1 MENQISEKRS
11 LISII
16 KANLKI
22 IFLILIS
29 ILIVFFI
36 YLWFDY
42 ASDNKKTELSE
53 KFIDAKILLTKKKQ
67 DKALNVLEKIIEEKD
82 NTYSVLSLYL
92 IIDNDLINDNNKI
105 SNYFDTIL
113 SISSLKK
120 EDKNLINLKKAIF
133 LSNFVKEQ
141 ELLKL
146 LNPIINSNSVWRVQA
161 TKFLADYYFSID
173 ENIKANQYYSIL
185 LQLNDPNI
193 DRGDIRSKMQ
203 KLKNE

>member
-1 MENQISEKRS
+1 MENKISEKRS

-105 SNYFDTIL
+105 LNYFDTIL

-203 KLKNE
+203 KLKK

>member
-92 IIDNDLINDNNKI
+92 IIDNDLVNDNNKI

-203 KLKNE
+203 KLKK

>member
-1 MENQISEKRS
+1 MENKISEKRS

-105 SNYFDTIL
+105 LNYFDTIL

-133 LSNFVKEQ
+133 LSNFGKEQ

-203 KLKNE
+203 KLKK

>member
-92 IIDNDLINDNNKI
+92 IIDNDLVNDNNKI

-133 LSNFVKEQ
+133 LSNFGKEQ

-203 KLKNE
+203 KLKK

>member
-42 ASDNKKTELSE
+42 ASDNKKTKLSE

-92 IIDNDLINDNNKI
+92 IIDNDLVNDNNKI

-203 KLKNE
+203 KLKK

>member
-92 IIDNDLINDNNKI
+92 IIDNDLVNDNNKI

-133 LSNFVKEQ
+133 LSNFGKEQ

-161 TKFLADYYFSID
+161 TKFLADCNS
-173 ENIKANQYYSIL
+173 SC
-185 LQLNDPNI
+185 
-193 DRGDIRSKMQ
+193 SKC
-203 KLKNE
+203 LS

>member
-82 NTYSVLSLYL
+82 NTYSVLSLYS
-92 IIDNDLINDNNKI
+92 IIDNDLVNDNNKI
-105 SNYFDTIL
+105 LNYFDTIL
-113 SISSLKK
+113 SIKSLKK

-133 LSNFVKEQ
+133 LSNFGKEQ

-203 KLKNE
+203 KLKK

>member
-105 SNYFDTIL
+105 LNYFDTIL

>member
-105 SNYFDTIL
+105 LNYFDTIL

-133 LSNFVKEQ
+133 LSNFGKEQ

-203 KLKNE
+203 KLKK